1 MRRAPAEP
9 LVSVCL
15 PVRNGE
21 RRLAEVIRSVLSQ
34 DHPHLELVI
43 SDNASTDG
51 TEEICR
57 ELARHDDR
65 IVYHRQRDGVGLL
78 DNFVAAMRRARGVYL
93 RWIGDGDTLH
103 PAYVSRCV
111 AAFAEDERRV
121 LVTTQICYVSPDGTT
136 RTGTYD
142 GTGLASADPSV
153 RFAEILRLLNESYLV
168 IDPLYGMMRR
178 ATVAALP
185 RVNSYREDQLLA
197 ARLALAGPW
206 GHIPE
211 PLAWRVRDDSER
223 PREVARKLGLPTWQV
238 YVSTVLLCRDL
249 LRHVADSDLGAAG
262 RRRAR
267 AQVARFYLRRHR
279 LVAARRLGR
288 LRRLLGSA
296 RPVRGPVVRPP
307 SARPR

>member
-1 MRRAPAEP
+1 RLPPRPTLLPYTP
-9 LVSVCL
+9 LF
-15 PVRNGE
+15 
-21 RRLAEVIRSVLSQ
+21 RS
-34 DHPHLELVI
+34 
-43 SDNASTDG
+43 
-51 TEEICR
+51 
-57 ELARHDDR
+57 
-65 IVYHRQRDGVGLL
+65 
-78 DNFVAAMRRARGVYL
+78 
-93 RWIGDGDTLH
+93 
-103 PAYVSRCV
+103 
-111 AAFAEDERRV
+111 
-121 LVTTQICYVSPDGTT
+121 
-136 RTGTYD
+136 
-142 GTGLASADPSV
+142 
-153 RFAEILRLLNESYLV
+153 
-168 IDPLYGMMRR
+168 
-178 ATVAALP
+178 
-185 RVNSYREDQLLA
+185 
-197 ARLALAGPW
+197 LALAGPW